1 MGKKIWCSAL
11 AVSVGIVLG
20 GLLAAAKAQEPFY
33 KGKTIRLIV
42 GLSAGG
48 GYDVYSRAISRHMG
62 KHIPGNPVMVVE
74 NMTGAGSVLSAN
86 YVYKVAKPDGLTIG
100 HFLGGLIL
108 QQLLGKPGIEF
119 DSLKFEYLGVPG
131 QDHFLIVVSK
141 STGIQDVSQWI
152 ASKKEIIFGGV
163 TPGGGT
169 DDLPKLLKATI
180 GLPIRVVSG
189 YKGTADIRLAFNSGE
204 VSGVSNAWES
214 LKVTWSKEYESGEA
228 VILLQTGLKSHPE
241 LTKIPVAIDFVKHD
255 ADKKLL
261 QAVIRVHGPSVRP
274 YAVAPGTP
282 KARVEILRKAF
293 ADTMKDPEFL
303 ADAKKSKLDINPLSG
318 EELQENIRQIFKL
331 EPELVERLKE
341 IVK

>member
-1 MGKKIWCSAL
+1 MRRNVPCSIAI
-11 AVSVGIVLG
+11 VSITTFLG
-20 GLLAAAKAQEPFY
+20 AFFPPVDAQELFY

-48 GYDVYSRAISRHMG
+48 GYDVYSRAIARHIG

-74 NMTGAGSVLSAN
+74 NMVGAGSVLSAN
-86 YVYKVAKPDGLTIG
+86 YVYKIAKPDGLTIVN
-100 HFLGGLIL
+100 FLGGLFL

-131 QDHFLIVVSK
+131 QDHFLVVVAK
-141 STGIQDVSQWI
+141 STAIQDVAGWI
-152 ASKKEIIFGGV
+152 ASKKEVTFGGV

-169 DDLPKLLKATI
+169 DDLPKVLKATV

-204 VSGVSNAWES
+204 VSGVSTAWES

-228 VILLQTGLKSHPE
+228 VIVLQSALKSHPE
-241 LTKIPVAIDFVKHD
+241 LVKIPVAIDFVKSD
-255 ADKKLL
+255 ADKKILD
-261 QAVIRVHGPSVRP
+261 AVIRVHGPSVRP

-282 KARVEILRKAF
+282 KARIELLRKAF
-293 ADTMKDPEFL
+293 AATMKDPEFL
-303 ADAKKSKLDINPLSG
+303 ADAKRSKLDINPLAG
-318 EELQENIRQIFKL
+318 EELHQNIKQIFKL
-331 EPELVERLKE
+331 EGQLVDKLKE
-341 IVK
+341 ILR